1 MPKQRQVV
9 SAPLAKAKQR
19 TRAKQ
24 IGGMPDYQTP
34 NLYAAHMP
42 AGTHFMLVSPDDA
55 HEPGV
60 CVGMNVT
67 MSGLIPFAPVPLPR
81 MQMVRAVLV
90 VETTSEFEDELQHS
104 DAAQLSL
111 YLLYLSHDGEFHKQ
125 TSVPLMAIGD
135 RFAFEIPLEHLD
147 RNDLFSASVG
157 VTLLND
163 VPVLLRGVWM
173 EIEGL

>member
-9 SAPLAKAKQR
+9 SAPLPKPKQR

-24 IGGMPDYQTP
+24 IGGLPDYQTP

-42 AGTHFMLVSPDDA
+42 TGTHFMLIAPDEE

-67 MSGLIPFAPVPLPR
+67 MSGMIPFAPVPLPR
-81 MQMVRAVLV
+81 MQMSRAVLV
-90 VETTSEFEDELQHS
+90 VEYTSEYEDEEFKS
-104 DAAQLSL
+104 DAAQVSM
-111 YLLYLSHDGEFHKQ
+111 YLLYLSHEGEFHKQ
-125 TSVPLMAIGD
+125 SSVPLVAIGE

-147 RNDLFSASVG
+147 RNDLLAVSLG

-163 VPVLLRGVWM
+163 VPVLIRGVWM